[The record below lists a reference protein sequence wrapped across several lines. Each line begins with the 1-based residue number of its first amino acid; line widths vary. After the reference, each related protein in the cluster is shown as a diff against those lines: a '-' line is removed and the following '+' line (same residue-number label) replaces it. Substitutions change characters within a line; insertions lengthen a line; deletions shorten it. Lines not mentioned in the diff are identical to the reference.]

1 MANTKI
7 SEFSPATT
15 LAGTELI
22 PVIQGADN
30 KNTTPA
36 ELKKYVFK
44 SQANIWGYVT
54 THADLSLTTT
64 DTDPEVGD
72 LVGVNTTTGTWIL
85 GTQRKLGFYKRL
97 ATTGTVDQQYG
108 TSPYAA
114 YVPNADVIGDEAYT
128 EKNYITEENTIR
140 ENIDALDVAVADK
153 QAALT
158 FGIADT
164 NAVRIDD
171 ASASSGEF
179 AKFTANGVEGVA
191 ASTVLYET
199 IVIACSDETTD
210 LTIGTAKVTFRM
222 PFAMTLLSGKAGL
235 MASVNTAP
243 VGSTIQVDVNEGGSS
258 ILSTILS
265 IDASEETSDSAATE
279 VVISDT
285 ALAKDAEITIDIDQ
299 IGSST
304 AGKGLK
310 VMLMGYR
317 T

>member
-54 THADLSLTTT
+54 AHADLSLTTT

-164 NAVRIDD
+164 NAVRIDSSTVAD
-171 ASASSGEF
+171 DEYARFTASGLESRSASEVLGDIGAMPRATQITSISLASGSWSL
-179 AKFTANGVEGVA
+179 VA
-191 ASTVLYET
+191 GLYEYYYANAAITADT
-199 IVIACSDETTD
+199 IVDVIPDNADIA
-210 LTIGTAKVTFRM
+210 VV
-222 PFAMTLLSGKAGL
+222 KA
-235 MASVNTAP
+235 
-243 VGSTIQVDVNEGGSS
+243 
-258 ILSTILS
+258 
-265 IDASEETSDSAATE
+265 
-279 VVISDT
+279 
-285 ALAKDAEITIDIDQ
+285 AEILPKTVSSAGSVKLYSTNAPTGN
-299 IGSST
+299 IGVT
-304 AGKGLK
+304 MNLTLK
-310 VMLMGYR
+310 A
-317 T
+317 